1 MLKGKPTIDNLDAY
15 LAKKEYDLAV
25 AALVDAIRRQPDNS
39 SLRLRHAEVLVLAQ
53 RTEEAID
60 VYRSI
65 AEGYIKQ
72 GFYARA
78 IAVTNKILRVDPA
91 RTAVTNELAK
101 LIATQREADQEARS
115 KLHKA
120 SVPAPEKAAPAGP
133 APAESETIAE
143 PLPAAQEEP
152 EPEVPSAAEAQQDT
166 GEHTPEEEARERD
179 ASGFFAAFPAA
190 ALEELLSVTAVRSF
204 TEGDVI
210 VREGDPG
217 DSLYLIAEGHVT
229 VRTSDPGG
237 RDVPLARLGP
247 GDFFGEVS
255 VLTGRPRTATI
266 VVNDPVTA
274 IEIQRELL
282 DSIFERHPEVESVLR
297 RFYEKRAQ
305 ATVETMLA
313 RLRGQGD

>member
-25 AALVDAIRRQPDNS
+25 AALLDAIKRQPDNA
-39 SLRLRHAEVLVLAQ
+39 SLRLRHAEVLVLAE
-53 RTEEAID
+53 RTEEAIG

-65 AEGYIKQ
+65 AEGYIEQ

-78 IAVTNKILRVDPA
+78 IAVTNKILRVDPS

-101 LIATQREADQEARS
+101 LIAAQREADQEART
-115 KLHKA
+115 KLDRASVAATEKA
-120 SVPAPEKAAPAGP
+120 SVAEQEPSQSEAAAESLPDEDE
-133 APAESETIAE
+133 PAEPET
-143 PLPAAQEEP
+143 PTAADTRQE
-152 EPEVPSAAEAQQDT
+152 T
-166 GEHTPEEEARERD
+166 GEHTPEEDARERD
-179 ASGFFAAFPAA
+179 TSGFFAAFPPA

-204 TEGDVI
+204 GEGDVI

-237 RDVPLARLGP
+237 RDVPLAHLGP
-247 GDFFGEVS
+247 GDFFGEVA

-274 IEIQRELL
+274 IEIQHELL
-282 DSIFERHPEVESVLR
+282 ESIFQRHPEVESILR
-297 RFYEKRAQ
+297 RYYEKRAQ